1 MEKRESSY
9 AICGNK
15 NWYGHYVEYHRHF
28 IKKLGIK
35 LPYDPAISLLSI
47 YLEET
52 INEKDT
58 CTPKFIAA
66 LFTITR
72 TWKQARCAID
82 RWMDDEV
89 MVYTQ
94 LNITPIFTAI
104 KRMHLSQF

>member
-1 MEKRESSY
+1 MLQPLWKMVWR
-9 AICGNK
+9 
-15 NWYGHYVEYHRHF
+15 F

-52 INEKDT
+52 ISEKDT
-58 CTPKFIAA
+58 CTPMFIAA

-82 RWMDDEV
+82 R
-89 MVYTQ
+89 
-94 LNITPIFTAI
+94 
-104 KRMHLSQF
+104 